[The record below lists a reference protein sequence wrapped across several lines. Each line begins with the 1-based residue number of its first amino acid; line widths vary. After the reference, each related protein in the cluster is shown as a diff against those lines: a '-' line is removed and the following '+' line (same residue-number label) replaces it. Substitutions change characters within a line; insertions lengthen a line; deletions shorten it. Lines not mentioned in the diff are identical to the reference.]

1 MSNEHQQAEQEEQA
15 QDPLER
21 DKIALRASQAG
32 MRFIAQT
39 HIYNGGNL
47 ERLKQFIEDS
57 YSEKMLEEQPVDGRL
72 SMFQKTREKVGRLKV
87 KQVVGTHEERVLVV
101 VETETGEHPYFLVD
115 IVVEEEYPHKIIAY
129 NHQPLEPKE
138 E

>member
-1 MSNEHQQAEQEEQA
+1 MTEQA
-15 QDPLER
+15 QEQPQDPLER

-39 HIYNGGNL
+39 HIYNGGNR
-47 ERLKQFIEDS
+47 ERLKKFIEDS
-57 YSEKMLEEQPVDGRL
+57 YSEKMLEEQPVEGRL
-72 SMFQKTREKVGRLKV
+72 SMFEKTREKIGRLKV
-87 KQVVGTHEERVLVV
+87 KQVAATHEERVVVV

-115 IVVEEEYPHKIIAY
+115 VVVEEDYPHKIIAY
-129 NHQPLEPKE
+129 SHQPLEPTE